1 MSAVSEVKIAHMKF
15 YLSSFRLGDRADELV
30 RLMPENKKI
39 AYIPNAGDYSD
50 VDVEKRKQW
59 EDEDMND
66 LEDLGLSV
74 EVLDLKHYFNKSADL
89 REKLKEFGGV
99 FVRGGSTFILRQAM
113 KLSGFDQ
120 IFQSFLQRE
129 DFLYAGYSA
138 GICVLAPD
146 FKALQI
152 VDDPHD
158 KPYKECQ
165 ETLWDGLGILDKMIL
180 PHYQSNHPESAA
192 IDEEVA
198 YCKKHKIPF
207 QTLRDGEVIVLE

>member
-1 MSAVSEVKIAHMKF
+1 MKF
-15 YLSSFRLGDRADELV
+15 YLSSFRLGDRANELL
-30 RLMPENKKI
+30 RLMPENKTI

-50 VDVEKRKQW
+50 VNVEQRKQW
-59 EDEDMND
+59 ESEDVKS
-66 LEDLGLSV
+66 LEQLGLSV
-74 EVLDLKHYFNKSADL
+74 EYLDLKHYFNKSADL
-89 REKLKEFGGV
+89 RETLNTFGGV
-99 FVRGGSTFILRQAM
+99 FVRGGNTFILRQAM
-113 KLSGFDQ
+113 KLSGFDT
-120 IFQSFLQRE
+120 IFKEFLETE

-165 ETLWDGLGILDKMIL
+165 ETLWDGLGVLDQMIL
-180 PHYQSNHPESAA
+180 PHYKSNHPESAA

-198 YCKKHKIPF
+198 YCKQHKIPF
-207 QTLRDGEVIVLE
+207 QTLRDGEVIVIEFS